1 MMNSQ
6 HLQEGL
12 PTHPHDSNRDYNWVA
27 AFLILSV
34 IEGCFGKWISPSLE
48 YLPVVI
54 RDLVGLAIIYRA
66 IVSNRFSQHPHLTT
80 PLLLWSIALTIFA
93 VIQALVNSFSPVII
107 IIGLRFWILYF
118 WITLAIC
125 CILREEDFRRLSALL
140 ITLSIWMTPLLIIQ
154 NASGPDAWINK
165 ATSEDALIF
174 RLNDDVVRAT
184 GTFSF
189 TSGFTS
195 FLGLVGPILLAP
207 AFALGNA
214 PDTKGAAKVEL
225 FLFIIFV
232 VCTLVSGSRAAMI
245 FSIALFVC
253 SLATSLI
260 TSHGSGQKNIA
271 MAIVAII
278 CALLTPVVLPETSN
292 AIETRF
298 VSANDSEDPAVR
310 LRTVFVGSAKTWEDF
325 TLGGE
330 GLGLSANMTSHF
342 LGANMAG
349 TFMLSESEPERTLLA
364 GGLFGLM
371 WLAIKS
377 VICLAGG
384 AMAMK
389 SAIFTR
395 NALPIL
401 LWMAAAYSLTSWS
414 ITGQLSAQSLCA
426 ILLALAAASIGIVD
440 KTRA

>member
-66 IVSNRFSQHPHLTT
+66 IISNRFSQHPHLTT

-207 AFALGNA
+207 ASALRKSSDSKNSV
-214 PDTKGAAKVEL
+214 KFEIFL
-225 FLFIIFV
+225 FLIFV

-253 SLATSLI
+253 SLAIGLL
-260 TSHGSGQKNIA
+260 TSHGDGQKNIA
-271 MAIVAII
+271 MAGAAII
-278 CALLTPVVLPETSN
+278 CALLAPALLPETST
-292 AIETRF
+292 AIESRF
-298 VSANDSEDPAVR
+298 VSANEAEDPVVR

-330 GLGLSANMTSHF
+330 GLGLSANMTSNF
-342 LGANMAG
+342 LGANTAG
-349 TFMLSESEPERTLLA
+349 TFLLSESEPERTLLA
-364 GGLFGLM
+364 GGFFGLV
-371 WLAIKS
+371 LLVIKS
-377 VICLAGG
+377 IICMIGFAV
-384 AMAMK
+384 AARTAYRT
-389 SAIFTR
+389 S

-401 LWMAAAYSLTSWS
+401 LWMAATYALTSWS
-414 ITGQLSAQSLCA
+414 ITGQLSAQTLCA